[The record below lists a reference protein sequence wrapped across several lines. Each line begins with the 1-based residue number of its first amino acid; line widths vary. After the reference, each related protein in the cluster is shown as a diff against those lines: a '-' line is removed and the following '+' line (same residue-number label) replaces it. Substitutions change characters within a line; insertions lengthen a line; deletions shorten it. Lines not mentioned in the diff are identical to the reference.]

1 MLELKVQEI
10 KLPKIV
16 VNFEEM
22 EKYVLE
28 KRKEYAG
35 LIVTEDNL
43 KSVKKDRL
51 ELASARK
58 AFDDF
63 RKEKK
68 KEMSVPIVAMETQC
82 KKLIGLIE
90 EVEAPLEKSIK
101 KFDDE
106 AREKRRKK
114 ALECIAKEAG
124 ELALRPEYASRLQ
137 VKDFYLNLSG
147 TQKEVKEDVH
157 KDALALK
164 SEQDAYDMDLA
175 SIKGAVSSVNESLLV
190 KLNEEEFC
198 QMLTSMPAKKVIQKI
213 NSRAQELKLAEEAA
227 KEQAVKA
234 QQEAVEAYRKIQMDI
249 PPVLG
254 GKRNI
259 APAEN
264 SNVTAPAAQDV
275 SAQPQTDPNE
285 EIWLI
290 SLNIKASRAKLKAL
304 NQYMKE
310 MEISYSLINQ
320 VPVTG

>member
-106 AREKRRKK
+106 AREKRRKR
-114 ALECIAKEAG
+114 ALECIAKESG

-198 QMLTSMPAKKVIQKI
+198 QMLASMPAKKVIQKI
-213 NSRAQELKLAEEAA
+213 NSRAQELKQAEEAA

-254 GKRNI
+254 GKINI